1 MLTPMSLYDANRDPS
16 ECNQPTLESVIS
28 NNTDGANMEN
38 SEKIEKKRKLPDYAK
53 LSLFGFS
60 MGAANVI
67 PGVSG
72 GTMAFILG
80 IYEELID
87 SIRAFATLETVKL
100 AVTFKF
106 KRLYDTL
113 PWRFLLALGIGV
125 LVAFVSLAKF
135 LAFSLE
141 NYPSLTFALFFG
153 LVLASILAV
162 LKQVK
167 KWSAPCVV
175 SVVLGAIFAFAVV
188 TLVPVET
195 PHVWWNLF
203 LCGMI
208 IICAMILP
216 GISGSFLLL
225 ILGQYKY
232 VLAAVNLLVA
242 LPVALAKGKGVP
254 SPDVI
259 IEAVMTLIWIA
270 LGCIV
275 GLGSFSHFLN
285 WLFKKHHDIT
295 VSALIGFMIGSLW
308 KLWPWQERVE
318 VMVKN
323 AGEVVRLQLPLD
335 AAKLEQM
342 AAAGAKVKTL
352 VAKNILP
359 PSYDG
364 AFCLA
369 IGLAVAGFVV
379 VFLMER
385 GSLGSEIRGQ

>member
-1 MLTPMSLYDANRDPS
+1 M
-16 ECNQPTLESVIS
+16 
-28 NNTDGANMEN
+28 
-38 SEKIEKKRKLPDYAK
+38 EKKERKLPDYAK

-87 SIRAFATLETVKL
+87 SIRAFATVETIKL
-100 AVTFKF
+100 ALTFKF
-106 KRLYDTL
+106 KRLHETL

-125 LVAFVSLAKF
+125 IVAFVSLAKF

-153 LVLASILAV
+153 LVLASILTV
-162 LKQVK
+162 LKQVR
-167 KWSAPCVV
+167 KWNASCVTA
-175 SVVLGAIFAFAVV
+175 VVIGAIFAFGVV

-232 VLAAVNLLVA
+232 VLGAVNFLVA
-242 LPVALAKGKGVP
+242 IPIALAKGKGLP
-254 SPDVI
+254 APDAI
-259 IEAVMTLIWIA
+259 LQAVMTLIWIA
-270 LGCIV
+270 LGCII

-285 WLFKKHHDIT
+285 WLFKKHHDLT

-308 KLWPWQERVE
+308 KLWPWQESVE

-323 AGEVVRLQLPLD
+323 AGEVVRLRLPLD

-342 AAAGAKVKTL
+342 VASGAKVKTL

-359 PSYDG
+359 PAYDG
-364 AFCLA
+364 AFWLA
-369 IGLAVAGFVV
+369 IGLAIAGFVV

-385 GSLGSEIRGQ
+385 NSAEPVSQ

>member
-1 MLTPMSLYDANRDPS
+1 VGEEKEKDEQETPIEESGNEMKKNTFPPKR
-16 ECNQPTLESVIS
+16 TLREYV
-28 NNTDGANMEN
+28 
-38 SEKIEKKRKLPDYAK
+38 K
-53 LSLFGFS
+53 LSLCGFS

-87 SIRAFATLETVKL
+87 SIRKFASFDAVKL
-100 AVTFKF
+100 ALTFKCEE
-106 KRLYDTL
+106 LNLTL
-113 PWRFLLALGIGV
+113 PWRFLLALGIGIV
-125 LVAFVSLAKF
+125 VAFVSLAKF
-135 LAFSLE
+135 LAFSLD
-141 NYPSLTFALFFG
+141 NYPALTFALFFG
-153 LVLASILAV
+153 LVLASIITV
-162 LKQVK
+162 LKQVG
-167 KWSAPCVV
+167 KWNAPCFVALT
-175 SVVLGAIFAFAVV
+175 LGAIFAFGVV

-203 LCGMI
+203 LCGVI

-232 VLAAVNLLVA
+232 VLGAVNFLVA
-242 LPVALAKGKGVP
+242 IPIALAKGGDAP
-254 SPDVI
+254 APDAVLQ
-259 IEAVMTLIWIA
+259 AVMTLVWIA
-270 LGCIV
+270 LGCVV

-318 VMVKN
+318 VIAKT
-323 AGEVVRLQLPLD
+323 AGEVVRLKLPMD
-335 AAKLEQM
+335 AARLETL
-342 AAAGAKVKTL
+342 AAAGAKIKTL
-352 VAKNILP
+352 VSKNVSP
-359 PSYDG
+359 PAYDN

-369 IGLAVAGFVV
+369 LALAVAGFVV

-385 GSLGSEIRGQ
+385 YSSEGETVSR